1 MPIRFESPSLG
12 GRSDS
17 YLEATHWQADISYR
31 RLRANDF
38 FVGRDQH
45 DELGPFGE
53 PLDFRI
59 HSLSFSATYAVTDR
73 YALSLNVPW
82 STGSVS
88 RLFADGKNHSQ
99 STSGL
104 GDTRLVGTMWIWDP
118 MYIPRGNIA
127 LGLGLKAPTGS
138 HTATDYNW
146 VATGD
151 SAKTIL
157 DQSVQLGDGGWG
169 IILKADGFR
178 RLDERSFVYAAGEY
192 LATTKEHTTVVS
204 PRRTDQMV
212 AVPDLYS
219 ARVGAS
225 RVVSPKHGLA
235 LSLGMRQDATT
246 RGDLFG
252 GRDMS
257 FRRPAM
263 VGYIDPGLSLTS
275 RKGTFYVNTPIRA
288 YQDFRQDYSYVAGE
302 RVLGGDLARYLVFTG
317 FTRRW

>member
-17 YLEATHWQADISYR
+17 YLEATRWQADISYR
-31 RLRANDF
+31 RLRANEF

-53 PLDFRI
+53 PLDFKI
-59 HSLSFSATYAVTDR
+59 HSFSISATYAVTDR

-88 RLFADGKNHSQ
+88 RMYADGKSHTQ
-99 STSGL
+99 SASGL
-104 GDTRLVGTMWIWDP
+104 GDIRLVGTRWIWDP
-118 MYIPRGNIA
+118 VYIPRGNVA
-127 LGLGLKAPTGS
+127 LGLGLKAPTGT
-138 HTATDYNW
+138 HNATDYNW
-146 VATGD
+146 IATGD
-151 SAKTIL
+151 SARTTL

-178 RLDERSFVYAAGEY
+178 RIDERSFVYASGEY
-192 LATTKEHTTVVS
+192 LATTKEHTGVSS
-204 PRRTDQMV
+204 PRRPDQMV

-219 ARVGAS
+219 VRAGAS
-225 RVVSPKHGLA
+225 RVVSPKHGLT

-246 RGDLFG
+246 RADLLG
-252 GRDMS
+252 GKDMS

-275 RKGTFYVNTPIRA
+275 ARGTFYVNTPIRA
-288 YQDFRQDYSYVAGE
+288 YQNFRQDYSYVAGE
-302 RVLGGDLARYLVFTG
+302 RVLGGDLARYLVLTG